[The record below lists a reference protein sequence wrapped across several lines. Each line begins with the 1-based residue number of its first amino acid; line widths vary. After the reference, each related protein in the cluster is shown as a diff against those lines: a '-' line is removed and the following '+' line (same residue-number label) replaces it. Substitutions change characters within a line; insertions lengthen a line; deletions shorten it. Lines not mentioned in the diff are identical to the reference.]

1 MFPSRWTGLQQ
12 TARGIAIGPGRA
24 VTRAARTPRLR
35 PMCLWTCR
43 GYVHLSSRRSVCAAA
58 VEMPA
63 PTCRTCAI
71 GSCPAYVAALGA
83 RCRRAT
89 WTPPRARSCAAMR
102 HAPALD
108 VTRHARAASQAA
120 HSRDE
125 DGHAARHHDAHGTR
139 TSAKAAV
146 TSAEA
151 NAPSSEA
158 ERSFQRAEVYQ
169 GRSVPTSQVKSW
181 SSVTTHQQRRSL
193 ALCGYTGMPAFCVAA
208 VPETRDAERIAQRAH
223 VSSAPRGVRPA
234 QPSPAGGFALRPA
247 RRARCGVWSLETAR
261 RLSTDVRKLRTT
273 DHPIERGH
281 GPIGNDRAARP
292 GRAGTRSG
300 CSPNLVQPLSYRT
313 VPSKMRGMRE
323 RIRACR
329 PGRGGPP
336 PPAVS
341 VTLRRTA

>member
-169 GRSVPTSQVKSW
+169 GRSV
-181 SSVTTHQQRRSL
+181 TTHQQRRSL
-193 ALCGYTGMPAFCVAA
+193 ALWLHGMPLRLGVAA
-208 VPETRDAERIAQRAH
+208 VPETRDERIAQRAH
-223 VSSAPRGVRPA
+223 VSSAPRGVDRLSRAPPA
-234 QPSPAGGFALRPA
+234 ASRCAA
-247 RRARCGVWSLETAR
+247 CGVWRA
-261 RLSTDVRKLRTT
+261 RLSTDVRKT
-273 DHPIERGH
+273 DHPIERVAEF
-281 GPIGNDRAARP
+281 DREGRP

-313 VPSKMRGMRE
+313 VVQNARYARTYP
-323 RIRACR
+323 CR
-329 PGRGGPP
+329 PGRGGPD
-336 PPAVS
+336 
-341 VTLRRTA
+341 RRAPRRERDARRRDRVAWQVAGAGRHG

>member
-1 MFPSRWTGLQQ
+1 MRMFPSRWTGLQQ

-169 GRSVPTSQVKSW
+169 GRSGPTSQVKS
-181 SSVTTHQQRRSL
+181 
-193 ALCGYTGMPAFCVAA
+193 
-208 VPETRDAERIAQRAH
+208 
-223 VSSAPRGVRPA
+223 
-234 QPSPAGGFALRPA
+234 
-247 RRARCGVWSLETAR
+247 
-261 RLSTDVRKLRTT
+261 
-273 DHPIERGH
+273 
-281 GPIGNDRAARP
+281 
-292 GRAGTRSG
+292 
-300 CSPNLVQPLSYRT
+300 
-313 VPSKMRGMRE
+313 
-323 RIRACR
+323 
-329 PGRGGPP
+329 
-336 PPAVS
+336 
-341 VTLRRTA
+341 

>member
-169 GRSVPTSQVKSW
+169 GRSV
-181 SSVTTHQQRRSL
+181 TTHQQRRSL
-193 ALCGYTGMPAFCVAA
+193 ALWLHGMPLRLGVAA
-208 VPETRDAERIAQRAH
+208 VPETRDERIAQRAH
-223 VSSAPRGVRPA
+223 VSSAPQGVDRLSRAPPA
-234 QPSPAGGFALRPA
+234 ASRCAA
-247 RRARCGVWSLETAR
+247 CGVWRA
-261 RLSTDVRKLRTT
+261 RLSTDVRKT
-273 DHPIERGH
+273 DHPIERVRPR
-281 GPIGNDRAARP
+281 GPAWPRWDAFR
-292 GRAGTRSG
+292 
-300 CSPNLVQPLSYRT
+300 L
-313 VPSKMRGMRE
+313 
-323 RIRACR
+323 
-329 PGRGGPP
+329 
-336 PPAVS
+336 
-341 VTLRRTA
+341 